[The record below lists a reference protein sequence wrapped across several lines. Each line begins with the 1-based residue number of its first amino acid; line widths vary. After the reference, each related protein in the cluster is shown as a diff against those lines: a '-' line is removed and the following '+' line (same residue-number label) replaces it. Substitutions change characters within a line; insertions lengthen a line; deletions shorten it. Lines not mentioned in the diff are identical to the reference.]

1 MIWRWMGWA
10 CKFEP
15 SPFAKS
21 WVLIFKIPERERK
34 REEEEEEEDTCDS
47 VVVAIEAT
55 VKASSSSAVGKSN
68 ERESER

>member
-34 REEEEEEEDTCDS
+34 RVEEEEEDTCDS